1 MTPRRALGGAIL
13 VVWLGLVGWQ
23 IRRVAFRAPEAL
35 LAASAASLGPGSFF
49 YTVRSDDQAI
59 GIASSRLDTL
69 PDGFIYDDL
78 LTLDVPALDSVHRAT
93 VRTELTLDE
102 ALGVRG
108 FAFDLDSEIGRF
120 SAAGE
125 AGEDGVLALTIDDG
139 SGGGRAHRLPADVL
153 LPSALTLR
161 LAASGRL
168 EVGAEL
174 SARVFDPS
182 VLDTRDVR
190 LVVTARDTVLVPDS
204 VTWQPDSE
212 TWRIE
217 TYDTVPAWT
226 IEQEFAGVRVRSRV
240 DAEGRLVTAE
250 SPLGFSMQRTAFEL
264 ARSAWE
270 DASADPTNSA
280 GYGSI
285 IESTAIAT
293 GVLDDARARDGLAV
307 RLLNV
312 ELEGFDLAGGR
323 QALAGDTL
331 RVTTETLGA
340 DAGWAL
346 PWTAPPGI
354 PPADLARS
362 LAATPLVQSDDP
374 RIQEAARAIVGGE
387 MDPTAVARLINE
399 WVYDALE
406 KNVTLSLPSALQV
419 LDAREG
425 DCNEHTVLY
434 VALARSLGLPAR
446 TAAGLVHM
454 GERFYYHAWPEVWL
468 DDRWVAVDPTLG
480 QFPADA
486 SHLRFLVG
494 GLARQVELL
503 RLIGR
508 LRLEVVA

>member
-1 MTPRRALGGAIL
+1 VTERKSDAAARAWWRDPR
-13 VVWLGLVGWQ
+13 GLAGS
-23 IRRVAFRAPEAL
+23 RR
-35 LAASAASLGPGSFF
+35 ASLGPGSFF
-49 YTVRSDDQAI
+49 YTIRSDDEAI

-93 VRTELTLDE
+93 VRTELALDE
-102 ALGVRG
+102 ALTVRG

-120 SAAGE
+120 SATGE

-139 SGGGRAHRLPADVL
+139 SGSGRAHRLPADVL

-174 SARVFDPS
+174 NARVFDPS
-182 VLDTRDVR
+182 VMDTRDVR

-204 VTWQPDSE
+204 VTWQTDTE

-240 DAEGRLVTAE
+240 DAEGRLVA
-250 SPLGFSMQRTAFEL
+250 
-264 ARSAWE
+264 
-270 DASADPTNSA
+270 A

-293 GVLDDARARDGLAV
+293 GVLDEARARDRLAV

-312 ELEGFDLAGGR
+312 GLEGFDLAGGR

-331 RVTTETLGA
+331 RVTREALGA

-354 PPADLARS
+354 PPADLAGS

-374 RIQEAARAIVGGE
+374 RIMEAARAIVGGE
-387 MDPTAVARLINE
+387 TDPTAVARLLNR
-399 WVYDALE
+399 WVYDTLE

-419 LDAREG
+419 LAAREG

-446 TAAGLVHM
+446 TAAGLVHV

-508 LRLEVVA
+508 LRLEVVT